1 MKTKKTIKKKLVKK
15 KSIKNKIVE
24 KKAVKNK
31 IANKK
36 EITGKTNINDAFD
49 INPKVGEILFESG
62 IGCFGCAFAPV
73 ETIEQGLKAHGL
85 TKKEIDK
92 LLKDM
97 NK

>member
-1 MKTKKTIKKKLVKK
+1 MKTKKTIKKTVKK
-15 KSIKNKIVE
+15 TIKKKIAKNKIIKNK
-24 KKAVKNK
+24 KH
-31 IANKK
+31 
-36 EITGKTNINDAFD
+36 ITGKTNINDAFD
-49 INPKVGEILFESG
+49 INPKVGKILFESG

-92 LLKDM
+92 LLREM